1 MAVNDIVET
10 TRNIQTFVTE
20 GLTVTIEED
29 GIPARTIGRVEVEDP
44 IQGVVSVL
52 FQNGI
57 RGNFGP
63 SLPDKLDAIRKL
75 QIQTEAT
82 DMLG

>member
-1 MAVNDIVET
+1 MAVGDAVET

-63 SLPDKLDAIRKL
+63 SLSDKLDAIRKIP
-75 QIQTEAT
+75 IQPEVT